1 MPYNYLEDTELGMWV
16 STQRRVY
23 NKNTFMY
30 GERKEMHQPRKQLL
44 IAVGLCFSFSESAS
58 ASSCDLLPSTST
70 QGTSEGKYY
79 AVRKRSAEG
88 DDSFID
94 GDHLDDDGSTSS
106 DEVSMAVS
114 DRMTTFSI

>member
-1 MPYNYLEDTELGMWV
+1 
-16 STQRRVY
+16 
-23 NKNTFMY
+23 MY

-70 QGTSEGKYY
+70 SASTQGTSEGIYY

-94 GDHLDDDGSTSS
+94 GDHLDYDGSTSS